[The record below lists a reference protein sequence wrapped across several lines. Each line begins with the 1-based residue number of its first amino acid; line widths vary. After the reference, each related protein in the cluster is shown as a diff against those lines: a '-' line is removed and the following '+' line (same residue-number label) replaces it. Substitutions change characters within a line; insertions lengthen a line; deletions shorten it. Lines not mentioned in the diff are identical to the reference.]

1 MAMDISFFEN
11 IKHLRGIIIKQQL
24 AQINLI
30 IRLSSN
36 IVTHE
41 CKMDEEVFFFSRRI
55 YKMSGKVTAK
65 VRVL

>member
-1 MAMDISFFEN
+1 MDISFFEN
-11 IKHLRGIIIKQQL
+11 IKHLRGIIIKQQP

-41 CKMDEEVFFFSRRI
+41 CKMDEEVFFFPEEFTR
-55 YKMSGKVTAK
+55 
-65 VRVL
+65 